1 MSGWTYLF
9 LAILS
14 EILASSALKA
24 SQGFSRFLPSLVVV
38 GGYGLAFYFLSLSL
52 KTVPLS
58 LAYAVWAGVGTA
70 AIALIGAFS
79 SGRPSPQGVA
89 RHRPGGGGGGSH
101 PPGGLGANGPK
112 PQGPRWANSGLR
124 SKAPT

>member
-70 AIALIGAFS
+70 AIALIGAFFF
-79 SGRPSPQGVA
+79 GAAISPKGWLGIALVAVGVVLIRLA
-89 RHRPGGGGGGSH
+89 D
-101 PPGGLGANGPK
+101 
-112 PQGPRWANSGLR
+112 
-124 SKAPT
+124 

>member
-58 LAYAVWAGVGTA
+58 LAYAVPTPAQTA
-70 AIALIGAFS
+70 
-79 SGRPSPQGVA
+79 
-89 RHRPGGGGGGSH
+89 
-101 PPGGLGANGPK
+101 
-112 PQGPRWANSGLR
+112 
-124 SKAPT
+124 

>member
-14 EILASSALKA
+14 EVLASSALKA
-24 SQGFSRFLPSLVVV
+24 SQGFSRLLPVV
-38 GGYGLAFYFLSLSL
+38 GGYGLAFYFLSLAL

-70 AIALIGAFS
+70 AIALIGAFFF
-79 SGRPSPQGVA
+79 GEAISPKGWLGIALVAVGVVLIRLA
-89 RHRPGGGGGGSH
+89 D
-101 PPGGLGANGPK
+101 
-112 PQGPRWANSGLR
+112 
-124 SKAPT
+124 

>member
-24 SQGFSRFLPSLVVV
+24 SQGFSRLLPSLVVV

-58 LAYAVWAGVGTA
+58 LAYAVWAGGGTA
-70 AIALIGAFS
+70 AIALIGAFFF
-79 SGRPSPQGVA
+79 GEAISPKGWLGIALVAVGVVLIRLA
-89 RHRPGGGGGGSH
+89 D
-101 PPGGLGANGPK
+101 
-112 PQGPRWANSGLR
+112 
-124 SKAPT
+124 

>member
-58 LAYAVWAGVGTA
+58 LAYAVWAGVGTLPTQMA
-70 AIALIGAFS
+70 PNRWS
-79 SGRPSPQGVA
+79 VKYPSEPA
-89 RHRPGGGGGGSH
+89 
-101 PPGGLGANGPK
+101 
-112 PQGPRWANSGLR
+112 WW
-124 SKAPT
+124 

>member
-38 GGYGLAFYFLSLSL
+38 GA
-52 KTVPLS
+52 
-58 LAYAVWAGVGTA
+58 TA
-70 AIALIGAFS
+70 
-79 SGRPSPQGVA
+79 SPFT
-89 RHRPGGGGGGSH
+89 S
-101 PPGGLGANGPK
+101 
-112 PQGPRWANSGLR
+112 
-124 SKAPT
+124 

>member
-14 EILASSALKA
+14 EVLASSALKA
-24 SQGFSRFLPSLVVV
+24 SQGFSRLLPSLVVV
-38 GGYGLAFYFLSLSL
+38 GGYGLAFYFLSLAL

-70 AIALIGAFS
+70 AIALIGALFF
-79 SGRPSPQGVA
+79 GEAISPTGWLGIALVAVGVVLIRLA
-89 RHRPGGGGGGSH
+89 D
-101 PPGGLGANGPK
+101 
-112 PQGPRWANSGLR
+112 
-124 SKAPT
+124 

>member
-14 EILASSALKA
+14 EVLASSALKA
-24 SQGFSRFLPSLVVV
+24 SQGFSRLLPSLVVV
-38 GGYGLAFYFLSLSL
+38 GGYGLAFYFLSLAL

-70 AIALIGAFS
+70 AIALIGAFFFGFS
-79 SGRPSPQGVA
+79 ISPTGWLGSALVAVGVVLI
-89 RHRPGGGGGGSH
+89 RLPD
-101 PPGGLGANGPK
+101 
-112 PQGPRWANSGLR
+112 
-124 SKAPT
+124 

>member
-1 MSGWTYLF
+1 MSWWTYLF

-70 AIALIGAFS
+70 AIALIEALS
-79 SGRPSPQGVA
+79 LI
-89 RHRPGGGGGGSH
+89 HI
-101 PPGGLGANGPK
+101 
-112 PQGPRWANSGLR
+112 
-124 SKAPT
+124 

>member
-14 EILASSALKA
+14 EVLASSALKA
-24 SQGFSRFLPSLVVV
+24 SQGFSRLLPSLVVV
-38 GGYGLAFYFLSLSL
+38 GGYGLAFYFLSLAL

-70 AIALIGAFS
+70 AIALIGAFFFWEAI
-79 SGRPSPQGVA
+79 SPKGWLGIALVAVGVVLIRLA
-89 RHRPGGGGGGSH
+89 D
-101 PPGGLGANGPK
+101 
-112 PQGPRWANSGLR
+112 
-124 SKAPT
+124 

>member
-70 AIALIGAFS
+70 ALPPRGGSASPWWRWGWFS
-79 SGRPSPQGVA
+79 SAWRTRGE
-89 RHRPGGGGGGSH
+89 
-101 PPGGLGANGPK
+101 
-112 PQGPRWANSGLR
+112 WA
-124 SKAPT
+124 